1 MKLMIATGNAGK
13 LAEFSRLLEPKDIC
27 VVSAVKEKGFEMPE
41 ETGKSFAENA
51 WLKAYAV
58 YKAFGYPA
66 LADDS
71 GLEVEALGGAPGI
84 YSARYA
90 GEEATA
96 EENNRKLLEQLSGEE
111 NRKARFVCTICYID
125 GDGQAHYIT
134 ESCDGNIATEPKGDG
149 GFGYDPLFL
158 YNGKSFAELT
168 GEEKDM
174 VSHRSKAVREFV
186 SKIGE
191 WKR

>member
-13 LAEFSRLLEPKDIC
+13 LAEFGRLLEPKNIC

-41 ETGKSFAENA
+41 ETGKTFAENA
-51 WLKAYAV
+51 WLKANAV
-58 YKAFGYPA
+58 YTAFGCPS

-71 GLEVEALGGAPGI
+71 GLEVEALSGAPGI

-90 GEEATA
+90 GENATD
-96 EENNRKLLEQLSGEE
+96 EENKQKLLKELQGEQ
-111 NRKARFVCTICYID
+111 NRIARFVCTICYID
-125 GDGQAHYIT
+125 SKGQAHYIT
-134 ESCDGNIATEPKGDG
+134 KTCNGSIATEPKGNG

-168 GEEKDM
+168 GAEKDM

-191 WKR
+191 WEK